1 MSKMRMYKDAE
12 QELTDAFFNLM
23 ELNRHIFNF
32 RVIIK
37 DKYEP
42 YHTEKETKKIADLVS
57 NLQEHQLE
65 VLYRIQEIRN
75 IFKDDD
81 D

>member
-1 MSKMRMYKDAE
+1 MYQDAE

-42 YHTEKETKKIADLVS
+42 YHTKKEIKKITDLVT

-65 VLYRIQEIRN
+65 LLYRIQEIRN

-81 D
+81 ND